1 MYTGKVYKT
10 RHRTYN
16 FIFLLSVEGSG
27 PLSLVG
33 CRGFGLG
40 PACRALAGGTPRFRK
55 TERKKRNQFRKEDV
69 AVSKII
75 YYKLYREFDVKDYIV
90 CQIGTF

>member
-55 TERKKRNQFRKEDV
+55 TERKKRKQFRKEDV

-75 YYKLYREFDVKDYIV
+75 YYKLYREFDAKDYIV
-90 CQIGTF
+90 CRIGTF